1 MIRLAIV
8 FMLSLSLLFSCSREE
23 ARDIMDKDQMAAML
37 VEFYLREARVKANTV
52 TEDSAA
58 VIFTHLRKAFA
69 QKHGINDSLINRSYN
84 YYLSRPKELQDVYI
98 RVIDTLALR
107 EQRAY
112 SSNYQ

>member
-8 FMLSLSLLFSCSREE
+8 FLLSFTLFFSCSREE
-23 ARDIMDKDQMAAML
+23 TTGIMDKDQMAAML

-69 QKHGINDSLINRSYN
+69 QKHGISDSIINLSYN
-84 YYLSRPKELQDVYI
+84 YYLARPKELQDVYI

-107 EQRAY
+107 EQRTY
-112 SSNYQ
+112 SNSYQ

>member
-1 MIRLAIV
+1 MIRSAIV
-8 FMLSLSLLFSCSREE
+8 FLLSLSLLFSCGKEE
-23 ARDIMDKDQMAAML
+23 ETVIMDKDQMAAML

-69 QKHGINDSLINRSYN
+69 QKHGISDSIINRSYN
-84 YYLSRPKELQDVYI
+84 YYLARPKELQDVYI

-107 EQRAY
+107 EQRTY
-112 SSNYQ
+112 STSYQ

>member
-8 FMLSLSLLFSCSREE
+8 FVLPLSLFFSCSKEE
-23 ARDIMDKDQMAAML
+23 ATGIMDKDQMAAML

-58 VIFTHLRKAFA
+58 VIFTHLRQAFA
-69 QKHGINDSLINRSYN
+69 QKHGISDSLINRSYN
-84 YYLSRPKELQDVYI
+84 YYLARPKELQDVYI